1 VGAAVRAEEEARLYT
16 EGYRLIAGVDEV
28 GRGSLAGPVVAAAV
42 ILSPSAATVG
52 IADSKSLSPRLRER
66 LDLAIR
72 ASALTIGLGVVL
84 EQAIDAANI
93 LQATLLAMRRA
104 IGALDPPPDFV
115 LIDGDRS
122 PGCSI
127 PHCAI
132 PSGDQRCVSIG
143 AASIVAKVARD
154 RIMRAYHL
162 VFPQY
167 GFARHKGYAT
177 RDHLLALARFGASPL
192 HRKSFRGVLGRT

>member
-1 VGAAVRAEEEARLYT
+1 MRAPEEGRLYA
-16 EGYRLIAGVDEV
+16 EGYRLVAGVDEV

-42 ILSPSAATVG
+42 ILSPSSSTEG
-52 IADSKSLSPRLRER
+52 ITDSKRLPPRLRER
-66 LDLAIR
+66 LDLSIR
-72 ASALTIGLGVVL
+72 AEALTIGLGVVQ
-84 EQAIDAANI
+84 EQVIDAINI

-104 IGALDPPPDFV
+104 IDALDPPPDFV

-122 PGCSI
+122 PGCPI

-154 RIMRAYHL
+154 RIMRAYHRA
-162 VFPQY
+162 FPQY

-177 RDHLLALARFGASPL
+177 RDHLQALARFGASPL
-192 HRKSFRGVLGRT
+192 HRKSFRRVLVRM